1 MHLCPSRRSSPL
13 SVSPAI
19 RSAVL
24 ALGGLVFGLVSGC
37 DQPPPLPAPVIAAP
51 TTKVELDR
59 FSPQHIGRAIEG
71 KPWISHVNVAD
82 LDRDGR
88 MDILACDDQLN
99 AVVWLRQSAP
109 GRFEETTVMA
119 DLASPVHVE
128 AVDMDGDGD
137 LDLLVSSMGQVFPNN
152 DKIGSVIILENNGR
166 QQFIRH
172 TLLERVA
179 RVTDLRAGDFDG
191 DGKPDLAVAQFG
203 YNQGE
208 IRWMRNKGNWQF
220 DSQILLSLPGTINVC
235 VADLNGDRT
244 LDIVALVSQQYEEIY
259 LFENSGFGTFTNKI
273 LFGST
278 NEDYGSSGISLCD
291 LNRDGRPD
299 ILYTNGDGF
308 AYADPGKRSWHGL
321 QWLENGGQGFFK
333 FHRIGDMAGAYSP
346 IGVDLEGRG
355 VMDIVCVSGFNDW
368 KNPKSASLVLFR
380 NDGKQ
385 SFTPI
390 VLAHQPIQLISVAA
404 GDLDGSG
411 RPSLVTGAFFAY
423 PPFDNMARLT
433 LWRPRP

>member
-1 MHLCPSRRSSPL
+1 MHLRLARRPSFRWFSRPFTPVATL
-13 SVSPAI
+13 LVS
-19 RSAVL
+19 L
-24 ALGGLVFGLVSGC
+24 ALGLSTGC
-37 DQPPPLPAPVIAAP
+37 DRPPPRPAPVFQPTAP
-51 TTKVELDR
+51 KVDLKR
-59 FSPQHIGRAIEG
+59 FVSQPIGRAVEG

-99 AVVWLRQSAP
+99 AVVWLRQVAP
-109 GRFEETTVMA
+109 GRFEETTVLA
-119 DLASPVHVE
+119 ELASPVHVE
-128 AVDMDGDGD
+128 AADMDADGD

-152 DKIGSVIILENNGR
+152 DKIGSVFILENDGKQAFR
-166 QQFIRH
+166 KH

-179 RVTDLRAGDFDG
+179 RVTDVRAGDFDG
-191 DGKPDLAVAQFG
+191 DGKLDLAVAQFG

-208 IRWMRNKGNWQF
+208 IRWMRNKGQWQF
-220 DSQILLSLPGTINVC
+220 DSQILLSLPGAINVC
-235 VADLNGDRT
+235 IADLNGDRS

-321 QWLENGGQGFFK
+321 QWLENAGQGFFK

-368 KNPKSASLVLFR
+368 KNPEAASLMVFR
-380 NDGKQ
+380 NDGRQ
-385 SFTPI
+385 NFTPV
-390 VLAHQPIQLISVAA
+390 VLARHPIQLISVAA
-404 GDLDGSG
+404 GDLNGSG
-411 RPSLVTGAFFAY
+411 RASLVTGAFYAY
-423 PPFDNMARLT
+423 PPFDNMERLT
-433 LWRPRP
+433 LWTPAP